1 MIWPILEA
9 RPEII
14 QKISTAFWTMEFQGK
29 LLLNWCW
36 HCKESIFE
44 IRLPF
49 SKHDLLPISHCSLS
63 FSISF
68 NFGFTTD
75 AQFCKKNPLMEIKLF
90 LTRLRTAVFT
100 FAVWCKLRI
109 VCTSDCDVWNFHTQL
124 QLNYCILFGCPG
136 NTNKH

>member
-14 QKISTAFWTMEFQGK
+14 EKISTAFWTMEFQGK

-75 AQFCKKNPLMEIKLF
+75 AQSCKKSTDGNKTVSDTITHCCVHFCSVVQVEDSMYLWLRCVKLSYSV
-90 LTRLRTAVFT
+90 A
-100 FAVWCKLRI
+100 
-109 VCTSDCDVWNFHTQL
+109 TQL
-124 QLNYCILFGCPG
+124 LHLIWMSWKY
-136 NTNKH
+136 K